1 MVKPV
6 MYTAC
11 LYVYN
16 IAAHVSY
23 ITDSFILSINSHHLK
38 NHNVTF
44 LYITVKSKFS
54 VIEIKT
60 GLFVNEFSSQL

>member
-16 IAAHVSY
+16 IPPHVSY
-23 ITDSFILSINSHHLK
+23 ITYSFLLSINSHHSK
-38 NHNVTF
+38 NPIVTF
-44 LYITVKSKFS
+44 LYITIKSKFS
-54 VIEIKT
+54 VTEIKT
-60 GLFVNEFSSQL
+60 DLFVNEFSSQL